1 MRRSL
6 KDSNQ
11 SPHIYYCIN
20 EDLVK
25 AKRKLLG
32 VSKSAFKANKL
43 ADAWSS
49 SGSVYV
55 KLLNGKV
62 ITEHAVTELNNLIKW

>member
-6 KDSNQ
+6 KNYNQ
-11 SPHIYYCIN
+11 RNHTSYYIN

-32 VSKSAFKANKL
+32 VSRSAFKANKL
-43 ADAWSS
+43 AGAWSS
-49 SGSVYV
+49 SRSMYV
-55 KLLNGKV
+55 KLLNGKAV
-62 ITEHAVTELNNLIKW
+62 TVHTVTELNDLI